1 MNDLKVLYIT
11 FIDFTTATSGSSLR
25 PQKMLEAF
33 QKIGCDVTLVKGQ
46 DRMKGGALE
55 RKRSLRYAM
64 DMVKKAPPDICYVE
78 NSTSPVKL
86 RQNWQLLIMV
96 KKAGIPI
103 GYFYRDMY
111 YKVPGAMQSPDGF
124 CESIKRMILN
134 RMYLR
139 DEDLLR
145 RYVDVLYL
153 PSKSAASY
161 MAHSDIRTLPPAGEI
176 GYGKELPKAKVKESL
191 YIGGIGNTYGADIM
205 IGAYRILNK
214 KGSYP
219 LTVICRKEE
228 KKIIE
233 QDAGKES
240 WLHIEHASGKALEAY
255 YRRASLCLLP
265 LPKTEYGDL
274 AINIKTMEYLS
285 YGRPIVST
293 PLQERYNWLKDSGC
307 VKFTRDFSKESFAQT
322 VEEVLTND
330 ILLEQ
335 MSKAAIRFVENGNTW
350 EDRAKQVCKELGSLT
365 KEKR

>member
-33 QKIGCDVTLVKGQ
+33 QKIGCDVTLVKGP

-86 RQNWQLLIMV
+86 RQNWQLLKMV

-103 GYFYRDMY
+103 GYFYRDIH
-111 YKVPGAMQSPDGF
+111 YKVPGAMKSPSTF
-124 CESIKRMILN
+124 YESIRRMILN
-134 RMYLR
+134 RMYLS
-139 DEDLLR
+139 DEKMLR
-145 RYVDVLYL
+145 KYVDVLYL
-153 PSKSAASY
+153 PSKSVARY
-161 MAHSDIRTLPPAGEI
+161 MLHNDIRTLPPGGKI
-176 GYGKELPKAKVKESL
+176 GCGMELSKAKVKESL
-191 YIGGIGNTYGADIM
+191 YVGGIGNIYGADIM

-219 LTVICRKEE
+219 LTVICREDE
-228 KKIIE
+228 KKSIE
-233 QDAGKES
+233 QAAEKEP
-240 WLHIEHASGKALEAY
+240 WLHIEQASGKALEAY

-274 AINIKTMEYLS
+274 AISVKTVEYLS
-285 YGRPIVST
+285 YGRPMVST
-293 PLQERYNWLKDSGC
+293 PLREIYDWLKDSGG
-307 VKFTRDFSKESFAQT
+307 VKFAKDFSESSFARA
-322 VEEVLTND
+322 VEEVLTDD

-335 MSKAAIRFVENGNTW
+335 MSKAATRFVENGNTW
-350 EDRAKQVCKELGSLT
+350 EDRARQVCKELGSLK